1 MSQVRNESN
10 DIELLPP
17 DPSWRPPRDSGA
29 IVYDVVEQAAGPE
42 VVRVAEPPPDPR
54 VIGRLMGLGWRLLAI
69 ALAAALLIY
78 VLEPFG
84 PDPIAQVI
92 AWLRQAGWWGRG
104 IVVVGIALLCPL
116 FVPVGPLTLI
126 PGYVFGGVE
135 GTALALG
142 GATLGGLINFTISR
156 RVLGRHV
163 RAWLQSRE
171 ILASLAASIDA
182 RGFRIILG
190 LRLSPVM
197 NYGLLSYLS
206 GLTVLKPWQ
215 FAVAVTLGG
224 LPWTSVYG
232 YAGGMFAASAQRVDL
247 SGVASSPESVALR
260 WFGLALTVALAVWI
274 GRFAR
279 ADLLRTRAERGGNP

>member
-29 IVYDVVEQAAGPE
+29 IVYDVVEQVAGPE

-126 PGYVFGGVE
+126 PGYVFGGARAIIRLRAGLWMIARSRDTIPPLPAE
-135 GTALALG
+135 GRTSMEPAY
-142 GATLGGLINFTISR
+142 GGLDHLHI
-156 RVLGRHV
+156 V
-163 RAWLQSRE
+163 E
-171 ILASLAASIDA
+171 
-182 RGFRIILG
+182 
-190 LRLSPVM
+190 RLV
-197 NYGLLSYLS
+197 
-206 GLTVLKPWQ
+206 Q
-215 FAVAVTLGG
+215 
-224 LPWTSVYG
+224 
-232 YAGGMFAASAQRVDL
+232 
-247 SGVASSPESVALR
+247 
-260 WFGLALTVALAVWI
+260 
-274 GRFAR
+274 
-279 ADLLRTRAERGGNP
+279 